1 MKLKYLFIVV
11 FLLHAGA
18 LFAQKETAIG
28 EVAPVKG
35 EKKEATLLKET
46 IQRFDNALMQRN
58 VEELNR
64 LVSDKLKMVHSNGMV
79 ETKTT
84 LLGNIQSKKLVYESI
99 EQGKNYEAQLQG
111 KNKAL
116 VQRNLDVRGILET
129 KEFNVKLNTREEWIL
144 EENNWKLVKRESKNR
159 E

>member
-1 MKLKYLFIVV
+1 MQALE
-11 FLLHAGA
+11 
-18 LFAQKETAIG
+18 LFAQKETVDG
-28 EVAPVKG
+28 EVASVKS
-35 EKKEATLLKET
+35 EKQEATLLMET

-64 LVSDKLKMVHSNGMV
+64 LVADKLKMVHSNGMV
-79 ETKTT
+79 ETKAT

-99 EQGKNYEAQLQG
+99 EQGKNYEVQLQG
-111 KNKAL
+111 KNKAV
-116 VQRNLDVRGILET
+116 VQRSLDVRGILES
-129 KEFNVKLNTREEWIL
+129 KEFSVKLNTREEWIL